1 MVCKC
6 DFISFRFTNNRWR
19 LVSYEARSRTPLAL
33 VPENPQDCDAD
44 LSDDE
49 DRAEGPDDQPAEA
62 GESGDTSPESVD
74 EEEEPPTPL
83 PCPHWL
89 GLVC

>member
-1 MVCKC
+1 MILFLSRLQTI
-6 DFISFRFTNNRWR
+6 DGDSF
-19 LVSYEARSRTPLAL
+19 LYEARSRTLLAL
-33 VPENPQDCDAD
+33 APENPQDCDAD

-49 DRAEGPDDQPAEA
+49 DRTEDPDYQPAEA
-62 GESGDTSPESVD
+62 GGSGDMSFESMD
-74 EEEEPPTPL
+74 EEEESSTLL